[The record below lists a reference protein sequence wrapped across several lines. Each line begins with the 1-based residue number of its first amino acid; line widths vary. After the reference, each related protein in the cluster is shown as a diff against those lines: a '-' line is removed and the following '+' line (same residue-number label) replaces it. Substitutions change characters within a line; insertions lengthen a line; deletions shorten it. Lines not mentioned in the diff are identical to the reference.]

1 MSNLFRSRRAI
12 ILIPLLVLLVVLT
25 VGQSNQAKQ
34 ADQGLRVEVHHSDIP
49 LDASK
54 ALEPT
59 KAVLPQDKR
68 VAQLEVTVSKS
79 LSREDYSEAF
89 IRDGFSANSAAAA
102 VAALANVAEEVYA
115 QEHLGTIGST
125 CRQAQKTIEATFAR
139 PLVQSEPIACLKSA

>member
-25 VGQSNQAKQ
+25 VGQSDQAKQ
-34 ADQGLRVEVHHSDIP
+34 ADQGLGVEVHHSEIP

-54 ALEPT
+54 ALEPK

-68 VAQLEVTVSKS
+68 VAQFEVTVSKS
-79 LSREDYSEAF
+79 LSREDYSDAF
-89 IRDGFSANSAAAA
+89 LRDGLSANSAAAA

-115 QEHLGTIGST
+115 
-125 CRQAQKTIEATFAR
+125 
-139 PLVQSEPIACLKSA
+139 